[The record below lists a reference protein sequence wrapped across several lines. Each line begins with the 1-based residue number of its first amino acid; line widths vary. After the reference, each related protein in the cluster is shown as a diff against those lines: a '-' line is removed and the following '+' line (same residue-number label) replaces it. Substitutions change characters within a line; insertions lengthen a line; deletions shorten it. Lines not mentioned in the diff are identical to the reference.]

1 MAGGMGVALLVV
13 VVVTA
18 MYQNSRHYVLRTVEG
33 EGVYREASLGMR
45 EQVPDRSAVLCM
57 QASGAVEYYTDLV
70 VVRWDRLSA
79 ERFET
84 LRRNIESKG
93 FQWYALLFPF
103 EEEGFRNRVPG
114 RWGRP
119 SASFGRSASCV
130 SCRTR
135 SRPAVK
141 GSRRAQERP
150 VRKTRVRGT
159 ATGTAREGF
168 RVPARPSGCPERTA
182 ARTRHSGAAER

>member
-45 EQVPDRSAVLCM
+45 EQVPDRSTVLCM

-93 FQWYALLFPF
+93 FQMVRAL
-103 EEEGFRNRVPG
+103 VPVRRG
-114 RWGRP
+114 RLPKQGAWALGDR
-119 SASFGRSASCV
+119 
-130 SCRTR
+130 
-135 SRPAVK
+135 
-141 GSRRAQERP
+141 RP
-150 VRKTRVRGT
+150 VSADQLLASHAGPDPDRR
-159 ATGTAREGF
+159 
-168 RVPARPSGCPERTA
+168 
-182 ARTRHSGAAER
+182 

>member
-18 MYQNSRHYVLRTVEG
+18 MYQNSRHYVLRIVEG

-93 FQWYALLFPF
+93 FQWYALLFPC

-114 RWGRP
+114 RWETVGQFRQISFLRLMP
-119 SASFGRSASCV
+119 DQIQTGGEGISASSG
-130 SCRTR
+130 
-135 SRPAVK
+135 
-141 GSRRAQERP
+141 
-150 VRKTRVRGT
+150 
-159 ATGTAREGF
+159 ATGA
-168 RVPARPSGCPERTA
+168 
-182 ARTRHSGAAER
+182 